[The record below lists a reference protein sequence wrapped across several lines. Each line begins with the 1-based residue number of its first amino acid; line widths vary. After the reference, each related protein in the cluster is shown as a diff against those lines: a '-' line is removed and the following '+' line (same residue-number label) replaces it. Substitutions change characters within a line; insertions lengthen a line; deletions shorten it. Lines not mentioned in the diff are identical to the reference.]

1 MLFNGETFSTGTA
14 YEQGERLT
22 VHTSRHSMRRGMSKQ
37 NHITLLGV
45 LHIARGAFVLL
56 VGVLLFAV
64 LTGIGAISEDSTAL
78 GVLGFIGTGLMLLLT
93 ALAIPS
99 VLAGIGVLLRREWGR
114 ILALVV
120 SILSLID
127 IPIGTAIGV
136 YSIWL
141 LMNDET
147 RTLFQENPATIMQP
161 PAPVPQ
167 T

>member
-1 MLFNGETFSTGTA
+1 MT
-14 YEQGERLT
+14 
-22 VHTSRHSMRRGMSKQ
+22 KQ

-64 LTGIGAISEDSTAL
+64 LTGIGAISDDSTAL
-78 GVLGFIGTGLMLLLT
+78 GVLGFIGTALMLLLT
-93 ALAIPS
+93 ALAVPS
-99 VLAGIGVLLRREWGR
+99 VLAGIGILLRREWGR

-120 SILSLID
+120 GILSLID

-136 YSIWL
+136 YSIWV

-147 RTLFQENPATIMQP
+147 RALFSDTPATLMQP
-161 PAPVPQ
+161 PATVPQ
-167 T
+167 I

>member
-1 MLFNGETFSTGTA
+1 
-14 YEQGERLT
+14 
-22 VHTSRHSMRRGMSKQ
+22 MRPGMTKQ

-56 VGVLLFAV
+56 IGVLLFAI
-64 LTGIGAISEDSTAL
+64 LTGIGAISEDTTAL
-78 GVLGFIGTGLMLLLT
+78 GVLGFIGTALMLLFI

-114 ILALVV
+114 IMALVV
-120 SILSLID
+120 GILSLID
-127 IPIGTAIGV
+127 VPIGTAIGV
-136 YSIWL
+136 YSIWV

-147 RTLFQENPATIMQP
+147 RLLFQVTPATLMQP

>member
-1 MLFNGETFSTGTA
+1 
-14 YEQGERLT
+14 
-22 VHTSRHSMRRGMSKQ
+22 MRPGMTKQ

-56 VGVLLFAV
+56 IGVLLFAI
-64 LTGIGAISEDSTAL
+64 LTGIGAISEDNTAL
-78 GVLGFIGTGLMLLLT
+78 GVLGFIGTALMLLFI

-114 ILALVV
+114 IMALVV
-120 SILSLID
+120 GILSLID
-127 IPIGTAIGV
+127 VPIGTAIGV
-136 YSIWL
+136 YSIWV

-147 RTLFQENPATIMQP
+147 RLLFQVTPATLMQP

>member
-1 MLFNGETFSTGTA
+1 
-14 YEQGERLT
+14 
-22 VHTSRHSMRRGMSKQ
+22 MSKQ

-120 SILSLID
+120 GILSLLD

-147 RTLFQENPATIMQP
+147 RTLFQETPATIMQP

>member
-1 MLFNGETFSTGTA
+1 
-14 YEQGERLT
+14 
-22 VHTSRHSMRRGMSKQ
+22 
-37 NHITLLGV
+37 V

-64 LTGIGAISEDSTAL
+64 LTGIGAISEDSTAF

-114 ILALVV
+114 IMALVV
-120 SILSLID
+120 GILSLID
-127 IPIGTAIGV
+127 LPIGTAIGV

-147 RTLFQENPATIMQP
+147 RTLFQETPATTMQP

>member
-1 MLFNGETFSTGTA
+1 
-14 YEQGERLT
+14 
-22 VHTSRHSMRRGMSKQ
+22 MRRGMSKQ

-120 SILSLID
+120 GILSLID

-147 RTLFQENPATIMQP
+147 RTLFQETPATIMQP

>member
-1 MLFNGETFSTGTA
+1 MT
-14 YEQGERLT
+14 
-22 VHTSRHSMRRGMSKQ
+22 KQ

-56 VGVLLFAV
+56 IGVLLFAI
-64 LTGIGAISEDSTAL
+64 LTGIGAISEDNTAL
-78 GVLGFIGTGLMLLLT
+78 GVLGFIGTALMLLFI

-114 ILALVV
+114 IMALVV
-120 SILSLID
+120 GILSLID
-127 IPIGTAIGV
+127 VPIGTAIGV
-136 YSIWL
+136 YSIWV

-147 RTLFQENPATIMQP
+147 RLLFQVTPATLMQP

>member
-1 MLFNGETFSTGTA
+1 
-14 YEQGERLT
+14 
-22 VHTSRHSMRRGMSKQ
+22 MSKQ

-120 SILSLID
+120 GILSLID

-147 RTLFQENPATIMQP
+147 RTLFQETPATIMQP

>member
-1 MLFNGETFSTGTA
+1 
-14 YEQGERLT
+14 
-22 VHTSRHSMRRGMSKQ
+22 MSKQ